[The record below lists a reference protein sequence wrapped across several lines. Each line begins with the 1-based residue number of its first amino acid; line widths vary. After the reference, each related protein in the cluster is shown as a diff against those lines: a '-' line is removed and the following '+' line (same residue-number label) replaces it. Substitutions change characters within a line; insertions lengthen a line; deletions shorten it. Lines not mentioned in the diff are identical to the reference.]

1 MELYRAYNQVVNS
14 EERQHLPESFEDL
27 GLPLMG
33 EREGQWI
40 KDLGLTLMGKGKG
53 MDICRSVTSITKNK
67 E

>member
-1 MELYRAYNQVVNS
+1 MELYRAYDQVVNS

-33 EREGQWI
+33 EEDGQWM
-40 KDLGLTLMGKGKG
+40 KDLGLTLIGKGMA
-53 MDICRSVTSITKNK
+53 MDICRSVTKNK